1 MPVPNPVFLLVPYR
15 LSTGINSGSI
25 FSQLPINGTGDFT
38 YTRPGSASFVG
49 SNGNIQFATSHA
61 ARILNYYSGSG
72 TCPAF
77 LIEPSAENLCQQSE
91 NFSASFYNR
100 FNLNSFGGGSVINT
114 TATLDPYGTN
124 VADYIQ
130 EDSTTSAI
138 HAFAAIFAGNVSGTT
153 YTWSVFAKAAERTI
167 INLLNNAGGGG
178 SANFNLT
185 TGVATLTTGVAASMQ
200 NYGNGWWRC
209 RLTYTSTVTG
219 NHNVRINLCDA
230 LGNSTYN
237 GTGNQGAYVFG
248 TQLEIGSV
256 ATSYIPTTTAAVTR
270 NPDNSTDTSYTLPL
284 PNGTMYTEHFASRT
298 SSYYAHSVGPIP
310 ITTGSNRIAVSYT
323 PSKIAVY
330 KNGSFLM
337 SQSIGTYEVG
347 GSIINLGHSSGSYQL
362 NDNLLAFAV
371 YDSELTPADA
381 ISLTS
386 GSL

>member
-15 LSTGINSGSI
+15 LSTGTNSGSI

-72 TCPAF
+72 TCPA
-77 LIEPSAENLCQQSE
+77 LLVEPAATNAFQRSE
-91 NFSASFYNR
+91 EFEDAYWTKNNVTVTTNATIAPD
-100 FNLNSFGGGSVINT
+100 GTMTADKI
-114 TATLDPYGTN
+114 TATTTGTDRRIQR
-124 VADYIQ
+124 ADTIASGTY
-130 EDSTTSAI
+130 TTS
-138 HAFAAIFAGNVSGTT
+138 IFI
-153 YTWSVFAKAAERTI
+153 KAAE
-167 INLLNNAGGGG
+167 INTVRLYGPGFN
-178 SANFNLT
+178 SATRASF
-185 TGVATLTTGVAASMQ
+185 TLTGSGTVSNLAGATAQIQ
-200 NYGNGWWRC
+200 NYGNGWYRC
-209 RLTYTSTVTG
+209 SVSAFYGGGSTQRLYLNLELNGG
-219 NHNVRINLCDA
+219 NVNAGDGLFVW
-230 LGNSTYN
+230 
-237 GTGNQGAYVFG
+237 GAQSE
-248 TQLEIGSV
+248 TDSV
-256 ATSYIPTTTAAVTR
+256 PTSYIPTTTAAVTR

>member
-15 LSTGINSGSI
+15 LSTGTNSGSI

-91 NFSASFYNR
+91 AWNVSPWAATS
-100 FNLNSFGGGSVINT
+100 GGQG
-114 TATLDPYGTN
+114 ATVSGN
-124 VADYIQ
+124 V
-130 EDSTTSAI
+130 TTSPDGTTNADKLI
-138 HAFAAIFAGNVSGTT
+138 EAAVTGLHYCLQNLTLTSGTT
-153 YTWSVFAKAAERTI
+153 YTVSLFAKASERTLGRFRMAAATAYWDI
-167 INLLNNAGGGG
+167 D
-178 SANFNLT
+178 FNLT
-185 TGVATLTTGVAASMQ
+185 AGTATGNTTAFIQ
-200 NYGNGWWRC
+200 NYGNGWYRIGGTFTANQASNNFI
-209 RLTYTSTVTG
+209 LSLLDASGNTSYTGSGT
-219 NHNVRINLCDA
+219 
-230 LGNSTYN
+230 N
-237 GTGNQGAYVFG
+237 GFFVWGA
-248 TQLEIGSV
+248 QLETGLV
-256 ATSYIPTTTAAVTR
+256 ATSYIPTAAASVTR